1 VEVELTVTGDPRFPV
16 TGSVALGTPGVTYR
30 LLDAPDHGTIMVNPD
45 GSFTYTAE
53 SYRVTFDQFTVLASD
68 GTRIT
73 VKLDLVIDTTVP
85 TYGEVKPGSTGYGGP
100 AEDARNPESTDDSDV
115 APTSTPTGGRVQR

>member
-1 VEVELTVTGDPRFPV
+1 MI
-16 TGSVALGTPGVTYR
+16 S
-30 LLDAPDHGTIMVNPD
+30 
-45 GSFTYTAE
+45 
-53 SYRVTFDQFTVLASD
+53 
-68 GTRIT
+68 

-100 AEDARNPESTDDSDV
+100 AEDARNPVSTDDPDV